1 MPRLA
6 ILKTLNTRTELSTDE
21 PIDAL
26 VNEWDLVLQD
36 HEAWSKSKNTRL
48 DLAKTSVEHLKR
60 FGLDVSDAA
69 LRKMSNAGLI
79 EVELPVTTGDWSWKL
94 PWEFLLTSATTR
106 FRSRSQ
112 DLLVIRCLDET
123 QRRDG
128 SATLPPTRLL
138 VFKSN
143 PDYLSNLY
151 SDNSL
156 RYEEINV
163 AGNIG
168 LKLEP
173 GLNSHNL
180 TLAELKKT
188 LNDYRPDVLH
198 FAGIDSIQGMEFK
211 YSGTKVPL
219 KDIPE
224 GMMINTPEDT
234 ATIAKSEELV
244 DTICNCKEHLPRLV
258 AFNLSM
264 SSSIAGLAV
273 ANGAQS
279 AIGFYRNIDDMV
291 AECFYTNFYLAWRLS
306 QWNLLDAFRMAWS
319 EVLVD
324 APMDKLWG
332 SGIVLWTAS
341 SLLEREKRRRN
352 ELGISASVSGP
363 PLEVKDAFEKET
375 AVSLQVKPITKGI
388 RVLIKQLPEL
398 NYCLLHNNRD
408 LFKWF
413 YIRKLVP
420 EGVFENIT
428 VEVSLYVGHEK
439 LTFRTRKELR
449 YPIWDLIGA
458 VRVPLTAS
466 LPRALRESIFTGLHV
481 KVEAS
486 EQPIFEDTFRV
497 NLLPIDQW
505 VDDDQNRQWL
515 PSFVLPR
522 DPVILNVVDVA
533 QKYLAAISDNPT
545 AGFDSYHDKSAIDL
559 QVRALWS
566 ALLNDFSLSYIVPPP
581 SFQRKGQRLRS
592 PSETIKGRRGTCIDL
607 ALLFASVLEYVEI
620 YPVVFLF
627 AGHAFAG
634 YYRNAEAHEQIR
646 TYVLKHASKDS
657 DFWMLGKDVHQT
669 IQSLLDS
676 NSLVALETEGLA
688 RKLSFQAAV
697 ARGRKELAEKL
708 ANFEFLV
715 DIRMAREGGVTPLP
729 L

>member
-1 MPRLA
+1 MPPLA
-6 ILKTLNTRTELSTDE
+6 ILRTLNTLTELSTRE
-21 PIDAL
+21 PVETLA
-26 VNEWDLVLQD
+26 NEWDLVLQD
-36 HEAWSKSKNTRL
+36 HEAWSKSRNTRL
-48 DLAKTSVEHLKR
+48 DLERKSVEHLGR
-60 FGLDVSDAA
+60 LGLDVSDVA
-69 LRKMSNAGLI
+69 LRRLSNAGLI
-79 EVELPVTTGDWSWKL
+79 EVELPVTTADWGWKL
-94 PWEFLLTSATTR
+94 PWEFLLASATSR

-112 DLLVIRCLDET
+112 DLLVTRCLDEK
-123 QRRDG
+123 QRSNG
-128 SATLPPTRLL
+128 STVLPPARLL

-168 LKLEP
+168 LKSER
-173 GLNSHNL
+173 NSHNL
-180 TLAELKKT
+180 TLAELREVVA
-188 LNDYRPDVLH
+188 DYRPDVLH

-219 KDIPE
+219 KEIPE
-224 GMMINTPEDT
+224 GMMIKTAEDT
-234 ATIAKSEELV
+234 ATIAKAEELV
-244 DTICNCKEHLPRLV
+244 DAICNCKEHLPRLV

-264 SSSIAGLAV
+264 SSSIAALAV

-279 AIGFYRNIDDMV
+279 AIGFYRNIDDMI
-291 AECFYTNFYLAWRLS
+291 AESFYTNFYLAWRLS
-306 QWNLLDAFRMAWS
+306 LWNLLDAFRMAWS

-324 APMDKLWG
+324 APIDKLWG
-332 SGIVLWTAS
+332 SGIVLWTSS
-341 SLLEREKRRRN
+341 SLLAREKTRRN
-352 ELGISASVSGP
+352 ESGISTSVSAP
-363 PLEVKDAFEKET
+363 PTVVKDSFEKET
-375 AVSLQVKPITKGI
+375 AISLQVKPIAKGI

-413 YIRKLVP
+413 YIRKLIP
-420 EGVFENIT
+420 EGVFENVT

-439 LTFRTRKELR
+439 LTFRTRRDLR

-458 VRVPLTAS
+458 IRIPLTAS

-481 KVEAS
+481 KVEAC
-486 EQPIFEDTFRV
+486 EQPVFEDTFRV

-522 DPVILNVVDVA
+522 DPAILNVVDVA

-545 AGFDSYHDKSAIDL
+545 AGFDSYHEKSAIDL

-566 ALLNDFSLSYIVPPP
+566 ALVSDFSLSYIVPPP
-581 SFQRKGQRLRS
+581 SFHRKGQRLRS
-592 PSETIKGRRGTCIDL
+592 PSEAIKGRRGTCIDL
-607 ALLFASVLEYVEI
+607 ALLFASLLEYVEI

-627 AGHAFAG
+627 TGHAFAG

-646 TYVLKHASKDS
+646 TFVLKHASKDS
-657 DFWMLGKDVHQT
+657 DFWMLGKDVYQT
-669 IQSLLDS
+669 IQGLL
-676 NSLVALETEGLA
+676 NSGFLVGLETEGLT
-688 RKLSFQAAV
+688 RKLSFKAAV
-697 ARGRKELAEKL
+697 ARGRKTLDEKT
-708 ANFEFLV
+708 ADFEYLV

-729 L
+729 I